1 MAAQNRLIE
10 FILACRD
17 KTSQG
22 VKSAIAKI
30 DSLRKKSKENK
41 DVVSDSISEVGK
53 ASQEAAQKTASASDA
68 MGMAFHV
75 LHGKI
80 EDVAKDVIKVGM
92 ATAEV
97 KAKGSSAA
105 NVLTGGTNLWAT
117 ALGKV
122 QKALIAVQANLAAVG
137 MAAGAVMLIVKIWQM
152 AKEGV
157 EAANK
162 ALRDGLWEMH
172 TRVMEGLAKATQ
184 DWAESLDRAN
194 KKLTQN
200 LAIQNSLTS
209 SRANA
214 TKARLEA
221 SREDEL
227 ARLSIHDTE
236 GRNAINKR
244 YDQAV
249 RQADIDA
256 RERQYEDAN
265 DAIQQRVWNAQ
276 DNIDKLK
283 SAIKGAQ
290 SGLAAAKTMANDLEV
305 KAIVDPEGMK
315 DEFDKAKQAVKDAQA
330 QLEDYKK
337 QLTAAEDTLEALH
350 DERDRL
356 EEEHTAAQARDVAD
370 EKRRAREELDA
381 QEQAADELQEYYD
394 DLYEQDLAE
403 WQRVQDEKAR
413 LEEQAAQ
420 ERVRMELEAE
430 RKIHAQKVKDTQAE
444 LAEQAKAQGAAQS
457 RLAAAKS
464 QVSQAWGWYRNN
476 DAMQAHIDDVLAQ
489 RRAEKQFEKDFKQL
503 QSRHR
508 DWRDLDIGKLS
519 ASEEATRQ
527 VALAKEEEQAAQK
540 ALDAIEENT
549 RNLAE
554 KLDELL
560 TAKEE

>member
-22 VKSAIAKI
+22 VKSAISKI
-30 DSLRKKSKENK
+30 DSLRKKSRENK
-41 DVVSDSISEVGK
+41 EAISESVSEVGK
-53 ASQEAAQKTASASDA
+53 ASEEAAQKTASASDA
-68 MGMAFHV
+68 MGMAFHI

-105 NVLTGGTNLWAT
+105 NVLTGGTNLWGT
-117 ALGKV
+117 ALGKI
-122 QKALIAVQANLAAVG
+122 QKALVAVQANLAAIG
-137 MAAGAVMLIVKIWQM
+137 LAAGAVMVIVKVWQM

-162 ALRDGLWEMH
+162 ALRDGVWNLQSK
-172 TRVMEGLAKATQ
+172 VMEGLAKATQ
-184 DWAESLDRAN
+184 DWADSLDRAN

-200 LAIQNSLTS
+200 LSIQNSLTS

-214 TKARLEA
+214 TKANLEA
-221 SREDEL
+221 QREEEL

-236 GRNAINKR
+236 GRDAINKR
-244 YDQAV
+244 YDSAV

-256 RERQYEDAN
+256 RERQFEDTD
-265 DAIQQRVWNAQ
+265 DALQQRIWREQ
-276 DNIDKLK
+276 ENIEKLQ
-283 SAIKGAQ
+283 SAIKGARA
-290 SGLAAAKTMANDLEV
+290 GLDSAKTMQQHVENLALG
-305 KAIVDPEGMK
+305 DPEGMK
-315 DEFDKAKQAVKDAQA
+315 DEVDKASQAVKDAQSA
-330 QLEDYKK
+330 LEAYQK
-337 QLTAAEDTLEALH
+337 QLTAAHDSLESLN
-350 DERDRL
+350 DERDRIA
-356 EEEHTAAQARDVAD
+356 EEHSAAQAKDLAD
-370 EKRRAREELDA
+370 AKKRAREELDA

-394 DLYEQDLAE
+394 DLYEQELSD

-413 LEEQAAQ
+413 IEEQAAQ

-519 ASEEATRQ
+519 AAEEATRQ